1 MIYSIKDGK
10 YSGDNTL
17 STAWGAAFI
26 AGAAERGYE
35 CACYPDTETP
45 DFHVRWVKTPADSKD
60 NVDNVDKDGISIAL
74 TLAEMKGFK
83 AQQVENATAG
93 FDAERKDSGMTF
105 KSSLGFVV
113 DGDARSRDNLAGLIN
128 IGVEPVAFR
137 DHDNGDHQLTLDN
150 LKTLLKEA
158 QMNGAMLYQQKWQM
172 QAKIESA
179 KSLKALKAIEIVF
192 KMADFTEVK
201 NGD

>member
-26 AGAAERGYE
+26 AGAASRGYE

-45 DFHVRWVKTPADSKD
+45 DFHARWVKTPADSKD
-60 NVDNVDKDGISIAL
+60 NVSEDGISIVL

-105 KSSLGFVV
+105 KSSLGFTA
-113 DGDARSRDNLAGLIN
+113 DGDARSRDNLSGLIN

-137 DHDNGDHQLTLDN
+137 DHDNGDHSLTLDN
-150 LKTLLKEA
+150 LRLLLKEA
-158 QMNGAMLYQQKWQM
+158 QMNGAMLYQQKWAM
-172 QAKIESA
+172 QKAIGA
-179 KSLKALKAIEIVF
+179 CKSVKALKAVEIKF
-192 KMADFTEVK
+192 TMADFSKKEE
-201 NGD
+201 N

>member
-17 STAWGAAFI
+17 STAWGAAYI
-26 AGAAERGYE
+26 TNAASRGYE

-45 DFHVRWVKTPADSKD
+45 DFHRRWVHTPADSKD
-60 NVDNVDKDGISIAL
+60 NVSKDGISIAL

-105 KSSLGFVV
+105 KSSLGFTV

-128 IGVEPVAFR
+128 IGVEPVSFR
-137 DHDNGDHQLTLDN
+137 DHDNGDHSLTLDN
-150 LKTLLKEA
+150 LRTLLKEA
-158 QMNGAMLYQQKWQM
+158 QMNGAMLYQQKWAM
-172 QAKIESA
+172 QKAIADA
-179 KSLKALKAIEIVF
+179 KSLKALKAVEIKF
-192 KMADFTEVK
+192 TMADFSKKEE
-201 NGD
+201 N

>member
-45 DFHVRWVKTPADSKD
+45 DFHRRWVHTPADSKD
-60 NVDNVDKDGISIAL
+60 NVSEDGISISL

-83 AQQVENATAG
+83 TQQVENATAG

-105 KSSLGFVV
+105 KSSLGFTV
-113 DGDARSRDNLAGLIN
+113 DGDARSRDNLSGLIN
-128 IGVEPVAFR
+128 IGQEPVAFR
-137 DHDNGDHQLTLDN
+137 DHDNGDHSLTLDN

-158 QMNGAMLYQQKWQM
+158 QMNGAMLYQQKWAM
-172 QAKIESA
+172 QKAIADA
-179 KSLKALKAIEIVF
+179 KSLKALKAVDIKF
-192 KMADFTEVK
+192 TMADFSKKEE
-201 NGD
+201 N

>member
-35 CACYPDTETP
+35 CACWPDTETP
-45 DFHVRWVKTPADSKD
+45 DFHARWVHTPADSKD
-60 NVDNVDKDGISIAL
+60 NVSEDGISISL

-105 KSSLGFVV
+105 KSSLGFTV
-113 DGDARSRDNLAGLIN
+113 DGDARSRDNLSGLIN

-137 DHDNGDHQLTLDN
+137 DHDNGDHSLTLDD
-150 LKTLLKEA
+150 LRTLLKEA
-158 QMNGAMLYQQKWQM
+158 QMNGAMLYQQKWAM
-172 QAKIESA
+172 QKAIADA
-179 KSLKALKAIEIVF
+179 KSLKALKAVEIKF
-192 KMADFTEVK
+192 TMADFSKEE
-201 NGD
+201 

>member
-17 STAWGAAFI
+17 STAWGAAYI
-26 AGAAERGYE
+26 ANAASRGYE

-45 DFHVRWVKTPADSKD
+45 DFHRRWVRTPADSKD
-60 NVDNVDKDGISIAL
+60 NVSEDGISVAL
-74 TLAEMKGFK
+74 TLAELKGFK

-113 DGDARSRDNLAGLIN
+113 DGDARSRDNLSGLIN
-128 IGVEPVAFR
+128 IGQEPVSFR
-137 DHDNGDHQLTLDN
+137 DHDNGDHSLTLDS
-150 LKTLLKEA
+150 LRLLLREA
-158 QMNGAMLYQQKWQM
+158 QMNGAMLYQQKWAM
-172 QAKIESA
+172 QKAIADA
-179 KSLKALKAIEIVF
+179 KSLKALKAVEIKF
-192 KMADFTEVK
+192 TMADFGKKEE
-201 NGD
+201 N

>member
-35 CACYPDTETP
+35 CACWPDTETP

-60 NVDNVDKDGISIAL
+60 NVSEDGISIAL

-113 DGDARSRDNLAGLIN
+113 DGDARSRDNLSGLIN
-128 IGVEPVAFR
+128 IGQEPVSFR
-137 DHDNGDHQLTLDN
+137 DHDNGDHSLTLDN

-158 QMNGAMLYQQKWQM
+158 QMNGAMLYQQKWAM
-172 QAKIESA
+172 QKAIGA
-179 KSLKALKAIEIVF
+179 CKSVKALKAVEIKF
-192 KMADFTEVK
+192 TMADFSKKEE
-201 NGD
+201 N

>member
-17 STAWGAAFI
+17 STAWSAAYI
-26 AGAAERGYE
+26 AGAAARGYE

-45 DFHVRWVKTPADSKD
+45 DFHRRWVHTPADSKD
-60 NVDNVDKDGISIAL
+60 NVSEDGISISL

-83 AQQVENATAG
+83 LMRVKNATEG
-93 FDAERKDSGMTF
+93 FDSKRKDPSMFF
-105 KSSLGFVV
+105 KSSLGFNV
-113 DGDARSRDNLAGLIN
+113 DGDARSRDNLSGLIN

-137 DHDNGDHQLTLDN
+137 DHDNGDHSLTLDN

-158 QMNGAMLYQQKWQM
+158 QMNGAMLYQQKWQI
-172 QAKIESA
+172 QSAIE
-179 KSLKALKAIEIVF
+179 KCGTLEELRAIEIVF
-192 KMADFTEVK
+192 RMADFAH
-201 NGD
+201 D

>member
-45 DFHVRWVKTPADSKD
+45 DFHRRWVQTPADSKD
-60 NVDNVDKDGISIAL
+60 NVSEDGISIAL

-83 AQQVENATAG
+83 KQQVENATEG
-93 FDAERKDSGMTF
+93 FDSKRKDPSMFF
-105 KSSLGFVV
+105 KSSLGFNV
-113 DGDARSRDNLAGLIN
+113 DGDARSRDNLDGLKA
-128 IGVEPVAFR
+128 IGIEPVTFR
-137 DHDNGDHQLTLDN
+137 DHDNIDHSLTLAN
-150 LKTLLKEA
+150 LELLIKEA
-158 QMNGAMLYQQKWQM
+158 NMNRTQLYQQKWQI
-172 QAKIESA
+172 QEAIRKCET
-179 KSLKALKAIEIVF
+179 LDALKAIEIRF
-192 KMADFTEVK
+192 TMADFAY
-201 NGD
+201 D

>member
-26 AGAAERGYE
+26 AGAAKRGYE
-35 CACYPDTETP
+35 CACWPDTETP
-45 DFHVRWVKTPADSKD
+45 DFHARWVKTPADSKD
-60 NVDNVDKDGISIAL
+60 NVSEDGIAITL
-74 TLAEMKGFK
+74 TLAEYKGFK

-105 KSSLGFVV
+105 KSSLGFTV
-113 DGDARSRDNLAGLIN
+113 DGDARSRDNLSGLIN
-128 IGVEPVAFR
+128 IGQEPVSFR
-137 DHDNGDHQLTLDN
+137 DHDNGDHSLTLDN
-150 LKTLLKEA
+150 LNTLLKEA
-158 QMNGAMLYQQKWQM
+158 QMNGAMLYQQKWKL
-172 QAKIESA
+172 QAAIDGA
-179 KSLKALKAIEIVF
+179 KSVKALKAIEIVF

>member
-1 MIYSIKDGK
+1 MIYLIKDGK
-10 YSGDNTL
+10 YSGDYAL
-17 STAWGAAFI
+17 SPVWGASYYI
-26 AGAAERGYE
+26 AVAAERGYE
-35 CACYPDTETP
+35 GACYPDTEMP
-45 DFHVRWVKTPADSKD
+45 DFHRRWVKTPADSKD
-60 NVDNVDKDGISIAL
+60 NVSEDGISISL

-83 AQQVENATAG
+83 LMQVENATTG

-113 DGDARSRDNLAGLIN
+113 DGDARSRDNLSGLIN
-128 IGVEPVAFR
+128 IGAEPVAFR

-150 LKTLLKEA
+150 LRLLLKEA
-158 QMNGAMLYQQKWQM
+158 QMNGAMLYQQKWKL

>member
-17 STAWGAAFI
+17 STAWGAAYI
-26 AGAAERGYE
+26 AGAASRGYE

-45 DFHVRWVKTPADSKD
+45 DFHRRWVHTPADSKD
-60 NVDNVDKDGISIAL
+60 NVSEDGISISL

-83 AQQVENATAG
+83 AQQVENATAS

-105 KSSLGFVV
+105 KSSLGFTV
-113 DGDARSRDNLAGLIN
+113 DGDARSRDNLSGLIN

-137 DHDNGDHQLTLDN
+137 DHDNVDHSLN
-150 LKTLLKEA
+150 LADIETLLREA
-158 QMNGAMLYQQKWQM
+158 RKNVALLYQQKWQI
-172 QAKIESA
+172 QEAIGKCGT
-179 KSLKALKAIEIVF
+179 LDALKAIEIRF
-192 KMADFTEVK
+192 TMADFTY
-201 NGD
+201 D

>member
-35 CACYPDTETP
+35 CACWPDTETP
-45 DFHVRWVKTPADSKD
+45 DFHARWVKTPADSKD
-60 NVDNVDKDGISIAL
+60 NVSEDGISISL
-74 TLAEMKGFK
+74 TLAEYKGFK

-113 DGDARSRDNLAGLIN
+113 DGDARSRDNLSGLIN
-128 IGVEPVAFR
+128 IGVEPVSFR
-137 DHDNGDHQLTLDN
+137 DHDNGDHSLTLDN

-158 QMNGAMLYQQKWQM
+158 QMNGVMLYQQKWAM
-172 QAKIESA
+172 QKAIEACRSI
-179 KSLKALKAIEIVF
+179 KALKAVEIKF
-192 KMADFTEVK
+192 TMADFSKKEE
-201 NGD
+201 N

>member
-26 AGAAERGYE
+26 AGAAARGYE
-35 CACYPDTETP
+35 CACWPDTETP
-45 DFHVRWVKTPADSKD
+45 DFHARWVKTPADSKD
-60 NVDNVDKDGISIAL
+60 NVSEDGISISL

-83 AQQVENATAG
+83 KQQVENATAG

-105 KSSLGFVV
+105 KSILGFTV

-137 DHDNGDHQLTLDN
+137 DHDNGDHSLMLED
-150 LKTLLKEA
+150 LKMLLKEA
-158 QMNGAMLYQQKWQM
+158 QMNGAMLYQQKWALQK
-172 QAKIESA
+172 AIGEA
-179 KSLKALKAIEIVF
+179 KSLKALKAIEIKF
-192 KMADFTEVK
+192 TMADFSKKEE
-201 NGD
+201 N

>member
-26 AGAAERGYE
+26 ADAASRGYE

-45 DFHVRWVKTPADSKD
+45 DFHRRWVKTPADSKD
-60 NVDNVDKDGISIAL
+60 NVSEDGISIAL

-83 AQQVENATAG
+83 LMQVDNATTG
-93 FDAERKDSGMTF
+93 FDAERKDSGMIF

-113 DGDARSRDNLAGLIN
+113 DGDARSRDNLLGLIN
-128 IGVEPVAFR
+128 IGQEPVAFR
-137 DHDNGDHQLTLDN
+137 DHDNGDHSLMLED
-150 LKTLLKEA
+150 LKMLLKEA
-158 QMNGAMLYQQKWQM
+158 QMNGAMLYQQKWKLQK
-172 QAKIESA
+172 AIADA
-179 KSLKALKAIEIVF
+179 KSLKALKAIDIKF
-192 KMADFTEVK
+192 TMADFSKKEE
-201 NGD
+201 N

>member
-35 CACYPDTETP
+35 CACWPDTETP
-45 DFHVRWVKTPADSKD
+45 DFHARWVRTPADSKD
-60 NVDNVDKDGISIAL
+60 NVSEDGISISL
-74 TLAEMKGFK
+74 TLAEYKGFK

-113 DGDARSRDNLAGLIN
+113 DGDARSRDNLSGLIN
-128 IGVEPVAFR
+128 IGQEPVSFR
-137 DHDNGDHQLTLDN
+137 DHDNGDHSLTLDN

-158 QMNGAMLYQQKWQM
+158 QMNGAMLYQQKWAM
-172 QAKIESA
+172 QKAIGA
-179 KSLKALKAIEIVF
+179 CKSVKALKAVEIKF
-192 KMADFTEVK
+192 TMADFSKKEE
-201 NGD
+201 N

>member
-17 STAWGAAFI
+17 STAWGAAYI

-45 DFHVRWVKTPADSKD
+45 DFHARWVHTPADSKD
-60 NVDNVDKDGISIAL
+60 NVSEDGISIAL

-83 AQQVENATAG
+83 KQQVENATAG

-113 DGDARSRDNLAGLIN
+113 DSDARSRDNLSGLIN
-128 IGVEPVAFR
+128 IGQEPVNFR
-137 DHDNGDHQLTLDN
+137 DHDNGDHSLTLDN
-150 LKTLLKEA
+150 LRTLLKEA
-158 QMNGAMLYQQKWQM
+158 QINGAMLYQQKWAM
-172 QAKIESA
+172 QKAISDA
-179 KSLKALKAIEIVF
+179 KSLKALKAVEIKF
-192 KMADFTEVK
+192 TMADFSKKEE
-201 NGD
+201 N

>member
-45 DFHVRWVKTPADSKD
+45 DFHVRWVHTPADSKD
-60 NVDNVDKDGISIAL
+60 NVSEDGISISL

-113 DGDARSRDNLAGLIN
+113 DGDARSRDNLSGLIN
-128 IGVEPVAFR
+128 IGVEPVSFR
-137 DHDNGDHQLTLDN
+137 DHDNGDHARTLDN

-158 QMNGAMLYQQKWQM
+158 QMNGAMLYQQKWAM
-172 QAKIESA
+172 QKAIEACRSI
-179 KSLKALKAIEIVF
+179 KALKAVEIKF
-192 KMADFTEVK
+192 TMADFSKKEE
-201 NGD
+201 N

>member
-26 AGAAERGYE
+26 ADAASRGYE

-45 DFHVRWVKTPADSKD
+45 DFHRRWVKTPADSK
-60 NVDNVDKDGISIAL
+60 DNVDKDGISIAL
-74 TLAEMKGFK
+74 TLAELKGFK
-83 AQQVENATAG
+83 KQQVENATAG

-113 DGDARSRDNLAGLIN
+113 DGDARSRDNLSGLIN
-128 IGVEPVAFR
+128 IGQEPVAFR
-137 DHDNGDHQLTLDN
+137 DHDNGDHSLTLDN
-150 LKTLLKEA
+150 LRTLLKEA

-179 KSLKALKAIEIVF
+179 KSLKSLKAIDIKF
-192 KMADFTEVK
+192 TMADFSKEE
-201 NGD
+201 N

>member
-17 STAWGAAFI
+17 STAWSAAYI
-26 AGAAERGYE
+26 AGAAARGYE

-45 DFHVRWVKTPADSKD
+45 DFHRRWVKTPADSKD
-60 NVDNVDKDGISIAL
+60 NAAGEDGISIAL

-93 FDAERKDSGMTF
+93 FDAEHKDSGTTF
-105 KSSLGFVV
+105 KSILGFTV
-113 DGDARSRDNLAGLIN
+113 DGDARSRDNLSGLIN
-128 IGVEPVAFR
+128 IGVEPVSFR
-137 DHDNGDHQLTLDN
+137 DHDNGDHSLMLED
-150 LKTLLKEA
+150 LKMLLKEA
-158 QMNGAMLYQQKWQM
+158 QMNVVMLRQQKWKL
-172 QAKIESA
+172 QAKIEST

>member
-35 CACYPDTETP
+35 CACWPDTETP
-45 DFHVRWVKTPADSKD
+45 DFHARWVRTPADSKD
-60 NVDNVDKDGISIAL
+60 NVSEDGISISL
-74 TLAEMKGFK
+74 TLAEYKGFK

-113 DGDARSRDNLAGLIN
+113 DGDARSRDNLSGLIN
-128 IGVEPVAFR
+128 IGVEPVSFR
-137 DHDNGDHQLTLDN
+137 DHDNGDHSLTLDN
-150 LKTLLKEA
+150 LRTLLKEA
-158 QMNGAMLYQQKWQM
+158 QMNGAMLYQQKWAM
-172 QAKIESA
+172 QKAIEACRSI
-179 KSLKALKAIEIVF
+179 KALKAVEIKF
-192 KMADFTEVK
+192 TMADFSKKEE
-201 NGD
+201 N

>member
-45 DFHVRWVKTPADSKD
+45 DFHARWVHTPADSRD
-60 NVDNVDKDGISIAL
+60 NVSEDGISIAL

-83 AQQVENATAG
+83 LMQVENATEG
-93 FDAERKDSGMTF
+93 FDSKRKDPSMFF
-105 KSSLGFVV
+105 KSSLGFNV
-113 DGDARSRDNLAGLIN
+113 DGDARSRDNLDGLKA
-128 IGVEPVAFR
+128 IGIEPVTFR
-137 DHDNGDHQLTLDN
+137 DHDNIDHSLTLAN
-150 LKTLLKEA
+150 LELLIKEA
-158 QMNGAMLYQQKWQM
+158 NMNGAQLYQQKWQM

>member
-17 STAWGAAFI
+17 STAWSAAYI

-35 CACYPDTETP
+35 CACWPDTETP
-45 DFHVRWVKTPADSKD
+45 DFHARWVKTPADSKD
-60 NVDNVDKDGISIAL
+60 NVSEDGISIAL

-83 AQQVENATAG
+83 KQQVENATAG

-113 DGDARSRDNLAGLIN
+113 DGDARSRDNLSGLIN

-137 DHDNGDHQLTLDN
+137 DHDNGDHSLTLDN

>member
-17 STAWGAAFI
+17 STAWGAAYI

-35 CACYPDTETP
+35 CACWPDTETP
-45 DFHVRWVKTPADSKD
+45 DFHARWVRTPADSKD
-60 NVDNVDKDGISIAL
+60 NASEDGISIVL

-113 DGDARSRDNLAGLIN
+113 DGDARSRDNLSGLIN
-128 IGVEPVAFR
+128 IGQEPVSFR
-137 DHDNGDHQLTLDN
+137 DHDNGDHSLTLDN
-150 LKTLLKEA
+150 LKTLLREA
-158 QMNGAMLYQQKWQM
+158 QMNGAMLYQQKWAM
-172 QAKIESA
+172 QKAIEACRSI
-179 KSLKALKAIEIVF
+179 KALKAVEIKF
-192 KMADFTEVK
+192 TMADFSKKEE
-201 NGD
+201 N

>member
-17 STAWGAAFI
+17 STAWGAAYI

-45 DFHVRWVKTPADSKD
+45 DFHARWVHTPANSKD
-60 NVDNVDKDGISIAL
+60 NVSEDGISIAL
-74 TLAEMKGFK
+74 TLAEMKSFK
-83 AQQVENATAG
+83 KQQVENATAG

-113 DGDARSRDNLAGLIN
+113 DGDARSRDNLSGLIN

-137 DHDNGDHQLTLDN
+137 DHDNGAHSLTLDN
-150 LKTLLKEA
+150 LRTLLKEA
-158 QMNGAMLYQQKWQM
+158 QMNGAMLYQQKWQI
-172 QAKIESA
+172 QSAIE
-179 KSLKALKAIEIVF
+179 KCGTLEELRAIEIVF
-192 KMADFTEVK
+192 RMADFTH
-201 NGD
+201 D

>member
-26 AGAAERGYE
+26 AGAAARGYE
-35 CACYPDTETP
+35 CACWEDSETP
-45 DFHVRWVKTPADSKD
+45 DFHRRWVHTPADSKD
-60 NVDNVDKDGISIAL
+60 NVSEDGISIAL

-83 AQQVENATAG
+83 KQQVENATAG

-137 DHDNGDHQLTLDN
+137 DHDNGDHSLTLDN

-179 KSLKALKAIEIVF
+179 KSLKALKAVEIKF
-192 KMADFTEVK
+192 TMADFSKKKEE
-201 NGD
+201 N

>member
-17 STAWGAAFI
+17 STVWGVAYIANAAS
-26 AGAAERGYE
+26 RGYE

-45 DFHVRWVKTPADSKD
+45 DFHRRWVHTPADSKD
-60 NVDNVDKDGISIAL
+60 NVSEDGISIAL

-93 FDAERKDSGMTF
+93 FDAERKDSSMTF
-105 KSSLGFVV
+105 KSSLGFTV
-113 DGDARSRDNLAGLIN
+113 DGDARSRDNLSGLIN

-137 DHDNGDHQLTLDN
+137 DHNNGDHSLTLDN
-150 LKTLLKEA
+150 LRLLLKEA
-158 QMNGAMLYQQKWQM
+158 QMNGAMLYQQKWAM
-172 QAKIESA
+172 QKAISDA
-179 KSLKALKAIEIVF
+179 KSLKALKAVEIKF
-192 KMADFTEVK
+192 TMADFSKKEE
-201 NGD
+201 N